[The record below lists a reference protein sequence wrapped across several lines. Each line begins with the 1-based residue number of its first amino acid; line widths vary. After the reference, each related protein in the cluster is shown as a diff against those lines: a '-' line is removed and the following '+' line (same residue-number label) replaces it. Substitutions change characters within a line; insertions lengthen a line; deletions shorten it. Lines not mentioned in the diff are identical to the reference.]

1 MLGSLF
7 KYQGLRTPLK
17 MSNRLTYHQFG
28 MVLLGVQLSSLLALC
43 VDPIKR

>member
-28 MVLLGVQLSSLLALC
+28 MVLLGVQLE
-43 VDPIKR
+43 